1 MILRNFYKIYITDC
15 TTEMTHRE
23 LRDLSNSSLGNPP
36 RHSRV
41 TDELQRA
48 FSAQFKEST
57 EAFLGELKQ
66 LFEQTLDKLCG
77 HCTVLGDNMH
87 SCMEQITNSVSEMSS
102 KITEEFNKKESST
115 GYQTREAQVIKN
127 NLSKYLKNELNN
139 RKTVK
144 YFRSMK
150 LAELYKEISQD
161 KNPFVPKEFRITV
174 SESTSQE
181 ERPQKQT
188 VYSTFER

>member
-1 MILRNFYKIYITDC
+1 
-15 TTEMTHRE
+15 MTHRE

-57 EAFLGELKQ
+57 EAFLGELKL
-66 LFEQTLDKLCG
+66 LFEQTLDRLCG

-87 SCMEQITNSVSEMSS
+87 SCMEQIANSMSEMSS

-115 GYQTREAQVIKN
+115 GYETREAQMIKN
-127 NLSKYLKNELNN
+127 NLSKYWKNELKN
-139 RKTVK
+139 RKTAYMK

-161 KNPFVPKEFRITV
+161 ENPFVPKEFT
-174 SESTSQE
+174 
-181 ERPQKQT
+181 K
-188 VYSTFER
+188 

>member
-1 MILRNFYKIYITDC
+1 
-15 TTEMTHRE
+15 MTHRE
-23 LRDLSNSSLGNPP
+23 LRDLSNSSLRNHP

-41 TDELQRA
+41 IDELQRA

-57 EAFLGELKQ
+57 EAFLGNSNSFLSK
-66 LFEQTLDKLCG
+66 LDRLSG

-87 SCMEQITNSVSEMSS
+87 SCMEQITNSMSEMSS

-115 GYQTREAQVIKN
+115 GYETREAQMIKN
-127 NLSKYLKNELNN
+127 NLSKYWKNELNN
-139 RKTVK
+139 RKTAYMK

-161 KNPFVPKEFRITV
+161 ENPFVPKEFRITV
-174 SESTSQE
+174 NESTSQE
-181 ERPQKQT
+181 E
-188 VYSTFER
+188 

>member
-1 MILRNFYKIYITDC
+1 MWVLLYSYIYIYNEC
-15 TTEMTHRE
+15 
-23 LRDLSNSSLGNPP
+23 LGNPP
-36 RHSRV
+36 RHSPV

-57 EAFLGELKQ
+57 EAFLGELKL
-66 LFEQTLDKLCG
+66 LFEKTLDRLCG

-87 SCMEQITNSVSEMSS
+87 SCMEQITNSMSEMSS

-115 GYQTREAQVIKN
+115 GYETREAQMIKN
-127 NLSKYLKNELNN
+127 NLSKYWKNELNN
-139 RKTVK
+139 RKTAYMK

-150 LAELYKEISQD
+150 LAELYKEIGQD
-161 KNPFVPKEFRITV
+161 ENPFVPKRRK
-174 SESTSQE
+174 
-181 ERPQKQT
+181 RPQKQT